1 MAYNKYITTTTQL
14 FIYNQNVYT
23 MKTTFKKVNSFKD
36 VKTGTVYST
45 TNFRMFKTLKFNR
58 GRDNS
63 IEPKRV
69 QDFKKLHE
77 RGEYFTDVIHLFVNL
92 YGVIIDGHHKL
103 EMHKSIKLPIN
114 FTVLPQAEFNEGT
127 EIEILGA
134 IARFNAKT
142 SKWDANAHFDTALKC
157 GEPVALEIAKL
168 KAKYDLK
175 YGFKK
180 NLLTA
185 GRIHTLIKEDP
196 TALKSTLKTVEDYCD
211 KSMIVSMSDKKF
223 KKEFDFVC
231 AVLSAV
237 NDWNEVHKQ
246 DSFVTPFFVIRAVM
260 PKVWDNELNMEKF
273 YHNMQKK
280 GLYISNTLNAVK
292 AWADEVSAMR
302 IKKTETV
309 GSW

>member
-1 MAYNKYITTTTQL
+1 
-14 FIYNQNVYT
+14 
-23 MKTTFKKVNSFKD
+23 MKTTFKSVNSFEK
-36 VKTGTVYST
+36 VKVGTTYST
-45 TNFRMFKTLKFNR
+45 TNFKMFKTLKFNR
-58 GRDNS
+58 GRDNG

-69 QDFKKLHE
+69 QDFKKLYE
-77 RGEYFTDVIHLFVNL
+77 RGEYFTQVIHLFVNL

-103 EMHKSIKLPIN
+103 AMHKELNLPIN

-127 EIEILGA
+127 EIQILGA

-157 GEPVALEIAKL
+157 GEPVALAIAKL

-175 YGFKK
+175 HGFKR

-185 GRIHTLIKEDP
+185 GRIHTLIKEDQ

-211 KSMIVSMSDKKF
+211 KSLLNAMSDKKF
-223 KKEFDFVC
+223 EKEFEFVC
-231 AVLSAV
+231 AVLYSV
-237 NDWNEVHKQ
+237 NEWNAVHKK

-260 PKVWDNELNMEKF
+260 PKIWDNELNMEKF
-273 YHNMQKK
+273 YHNMTKR

-292 AWADEVSAMR
+292 LWADEVSAMKP
-302 IKKTETV
+302 KKTEVLTT
-309 GSW
+309 W